1 MVKERTHFHVCA
13 AGAIALSLLSG
24 SAFARND
31 KLLLPLQPA
40 LRAAQQFVGQ
50 DVQLRFGKASATGAE
65 IMSVVEGQASVD
77 PWENSFYAGS
87 GGRSRR
93 SDEDACADAFRKA
106 ALQLRQRAK
115 GVGAGAV
122 VGVVSNYNG
131 EPLDSTELYECHAG
145 MTRVVVQLKGQAARA
160 LPAEAAPVAA
170 SVAAPVVA
178 PVAAPAP
185 AARQVGLIAS
195 GYANIGDIDAVPY
208 LSDKGREDYRAYL
221 TQPTPKAFA
230 LSPTGQWASA
240 STLVAAD
247 KSLPTDPTERAVVVC
262 NRTSPTPC
270 RLYAVNGSVV
280 WTREASTAR

>member
-1 MVKERTHFHVCA
+1 VVKERTHFHVCA
-13 AGAIALSLLSG
+13 AGAIALLLSG

-40 LRAAQQFVGQ
+40 SRAAQQFVGQ
-50 DVQLRFGKASATGAE
+50 DVQLRFGKASAAGAE

-77 PWENSFYAGS
+77 PWENSSYAGS

-122 VGVVSNYNG
+122 VGIVSNYNG
-131 EPLDSTELYECHAG
+131 EPMDSTELYECHAG
-145 MTRVVVQLKGQAARA
+145 MTRAVVQLKGQAARA
-160 LPAEAAPVAA
+160 LPAEAAPVA
-170 SVAAPVVA
+170 A